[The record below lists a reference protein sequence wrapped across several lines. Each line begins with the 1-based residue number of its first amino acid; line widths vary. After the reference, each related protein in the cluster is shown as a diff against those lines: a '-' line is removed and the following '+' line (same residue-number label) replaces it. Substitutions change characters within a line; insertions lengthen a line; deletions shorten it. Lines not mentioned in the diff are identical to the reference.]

1 VGRPFRRRFS
11 PLIAALILCV
21 PAALVGGIWLGG
33 HPEDLPG
40 GVRDALVGDK
50 SSALVREA
58 MNVIKDDYYRKVDT
72 TKLVNTGI
80 GAAVKSL
87 GDRFSNYF
95 DPTAYKSF
103 QRQTNGQFQGVG
115 MTVAESKRGLKVT
128 HTYTGSPARK
138 AGIQAGDYIVAV
150 NGASLAGKSSTAST
164 ALIRGKAGTSVT
176 LTILSGKRKRTA
188 RLTRQDITVPLVASR
203 LITYRGHK
211 IADVALS
218 QFGDGAHTQVGDAV
232 RKRIAQGAQ
241 GIVLDLRGNPGG
253 LLDEAV
259 YTASLFVPKGVIVST
274 AGRARPRKTYNATGG
289 AISGKVP
296 VVVLVDRGSA
306 SAAEIVTGALQDH
319 HRATVVGTNTFGK
332 GVFQE
337 IQPLSNGGALDI
349 TVGEYFTPSGH
360 NLGGGGV
367 KEGTGLTPD
376 VRAQDNQKTRHT
388 DEALST
394 AERTLAGKLQ

>member
-40 GVRDALVGDK
+40 GVRDALVGDEN
-50 SSALVREA
+50 SALVREA

-95 DPTAYKSF
+95 DPTAYKAF

-115 MTVAESKRGLKVT
+115 MTVAENKRGLKVT
-128 HTYTGSPARK
+128 HTYTGSPAQK
-138 AGIQAGDYIVAV
+138 AGIQPGDLIVAV
-150 NGASLAGKSSTAST
+150 NGASLAGKTSTAST
-164 ALIRGKAGTSVT
+164 ALIRGRAGTSVT
-176 LTILSGKRKRTA
+176 LTIVSGKRQRTA

-203 LITYRGHK
+203 LTTYHGRK

-232 RKRIAQGAQ
+232 RKRLAQGAQ

-259 YTASLFVPKGVIVST
+259 YTASLFVPNGVIVST
-274 AGRARPRKTYNATGG
+274 AGRARPRKVYNATGG

-306 SAAEIVTGALQDH
+306 SAAEIVTGALHDH

-367 KEGTGLTPD
+367 KEGAGLTPD
-376 VRAQDNQKTRHT
+376 VRAQDNPKTRHT
-388 DEALST
+388 DEALSA